1 MAINKKQECLNDL
14 RAKILSLKIAP
25 GTDLDESTLTE
36 SYGISRTPLREILQR
51 LAGEGY
57 IRIEEN
63 RGAKVA
69 SMDLSI
75 MRTFFQTAPLIYA
88 NIARLAAENR
98 STTQL
103 DQLKAIQKDFA
114 LATISNEPSN
124 AALLNHRFHELIGEM
139 AQNPYLIASL
149 NRMLID
155 HTRLS
160 QTFYRPASPAE
171 KVLVTKASDQHD
183 AMISAIEA
191 REFMPVEE
199 PVENWWE
206 ASWVSL
212 LVRNVSAL
220 LVALALIFGIGGP
233 LLKKIRADKAKLSSA
248 DQSQLASDIDQEIG
262 RSGKPPKRP
271 VKPVSLDMISSADG
285 YSERAALIQN
295 FVRQNPDHAALAVQ
309 DLLAEAQMDVETA
322 HG

>member
-1 MAINKKQECLNDL
+1 MAINKKQQCLNDL
-14 RAKILSLKIAP
+14 RAQILSLKIAP
-25 GTDLDESTLTE
+25 GADLDESTLTE

-69 SMDLSI
+69 SMDLAI

-98 STTQL
+98 STVQL
-103 DQLKAIQKDFA
+103 DKLKIIQKDFS
-114 LATISNEPSN
+114 LATASNEPSS

-139 AQNPYLIASL
+139 AQNPYLVASL

-160 QTFYRPASPAE
+160 QTFYRPASDVE
-171 KVLVTKASDQHD
+171 KTLVTKASDQHD

-191 REFMPVEE
+191 HE
-199 PVENWWE
+199 P
-206 ASWVSL
+206 
-212 LVRNVSAL
+212 
-220 LVALALIFGIGGP
+220 ALAIDLT
-233 LLKKIRADKAKLSSA
+233 LQHWDLSR
-248 DQSQLASDIDQEIG
+248 DRMEQY
-262 RSGKPPKRP
+262 
-271 VKPVSLDMISSADG
+271 VKPDPLPLDVISLKDK
-285 YSERAALIQN
+285 R
-295 FVRQNPDHAALAVQ
+295 
-309 DLLAEAQMDVETA
+309 TA
-322 HG
+322 REG